1 MAALFSVVWRKM
13 ENTREIMIEAI
24 REELRESA
32 DKDYKKFQESLIPG
46 LTTMMGVRLPKLRKM
61 AKKIAG
67 EDYAGFLEKA
77 DDSCYEELMLQ
88 GIVIGYAK
96 MEREEQT
103 QALARFVPK
112 INN

>member
-46 LTTMMGVRLPKLRKM
+46 LTTMMGVRDARH
-61 AKKIAG
+61 AHIQRRNI
-67 EDYAGFLEKA
+67 
-77 DDSCYEELMLQ
+77 SC
-88 GIVIGYAK
+88 
-96 MEREEQT
+96 
-103 QALARFVPK
+103 
-112 INN
+112 